1 MMIDDDSYGLGYEAG
16 FSDGRNTGYT
26 EGWEDAAHDYEERIG
41 RLMAE
46 VRLMEARV
54 NVLSKKTGS

>member
-1 MMIDDDSYGLGYEAG
+1 MIDDDSYGIGYAAG
-16 FSDGRNTGYT
+16 YDDGRHAGYSD
-26 EGWEDAAHDYEERIG
+26 GWEDASRDYEERIG

-54 NVLSKKTGS
+54 NVLSKKMDS